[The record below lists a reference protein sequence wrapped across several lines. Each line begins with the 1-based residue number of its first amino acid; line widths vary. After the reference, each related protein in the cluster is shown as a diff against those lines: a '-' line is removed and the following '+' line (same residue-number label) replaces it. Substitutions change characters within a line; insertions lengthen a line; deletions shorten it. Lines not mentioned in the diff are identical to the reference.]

1 MKVLITEN
9 KLYNAIE
16 RYILDG
22 FPMVKSVTFSTRPEG
37 YIWGFEDNDVTSKES
52 PLLKNVISV
61 GFING
66 KMTHS
71 PTWTL
76 KQIKREINSM
86 FGLNIGERKTK
97 WELDG
102 KWEK

>member
-22 FPMVKSVTFSTRPEG
+22 YPMVKSVEFSTRPSG
-37 YIWGFEDNDVTSKES
+37 YIWDFEDNNVTSEKS
-52 PLLKNVISV
+52 PLLNNVINI

-71 PTWTL
+71 PSWTL

-86 FGLNIGERKTK
+86 FGLNIGEKKTK
-97 WELDG
+97 WELIS
-102 KWEK
+102 KWVD